1 MKILITGSTGQLGRA
16 LLMSAPNNI
25 NNHQVQIFKATR
37 SSLDLSNPKG
47 CFLAVKNLRPDWIIN
62 TAAFT
67 SLEEAEKNPELA
79 FTVNSEAPKAFAEGL
94 REFGGRLLHL
104 STDFVFDGENS
115 CPYSPSHKRNPLNT
129 YGKSKAAGEQA
140 IEYLL
145 HPTHQATILR
155 TSWLMGPIGH
165 NFLLTMLKLH
175 QNRREI
181 SVVSD
186 QIGCPTS
193 TNTLATVCWKL
204 IQLQN
209 IKTINSFKHL
219 HWSDSGIA
227 SWFDVALKIG
237 EVAQDLGLV
246 SKMAKVIPIK
256 SEDYPSLVKR
266 PKYSVL
272 NSEDTINQ
280 VSMKNYHWHVTVKNI
295 LKSLKDCKN

>member
-1 MKILITGSTGQLGRA
+1 MKILLTGSTGQLGAA
-16 LLMSAPNNI
+16 LLTSAPQNI
-25 NNHQVQIFKATR
+25 NNKPVQIYKTTR
-37 SSLDLSNPKG
+37 SILDLTNPQE
-47 CFLAVKNLRPDWIIN
+47 CFLAVKNFRPDWIIN

-67 SLEEAEKNPELA
+67 SLEAAEKNPELA
-79 FTVNSEAPKAFAEGL
+79 FTINSEAPKAFAEGL
-94 REFGGRLLHL
+94 REFGGSLLHL
-104 STDFVFDGENS
+104 STDYVFDGQNS
-115 CPYSPSHKRNPLNT
+115 FPYSPSHKRNPLSN

-140 IEYLL
+140 IEDLL
-145 HPTHQATILR
+145 HPTQQATILR
-155 TSWLMGPIGH
+155 TSWLMGPSGN

-175 QNRREI
+175 QNRKEI
-181 SVVSD
+181 SVVFD

-193 TNTLATVCWKL
+193 TNTLANVCWKL

-209 IKTINSFKHL
+209 IKSTNSLKHL

-246 SKMAKVIPIK
+246 SKMAKVIPI
-256 SEDYPSLVKR
+256 SSNDYPSLVKR

-280 VSMKNYHWHVTVKNI
+280 LSLKNYHWHVTIEKI
-295 LKSLKDCKN
+295 LTRLKDFHS